1 MERRESYAPGWDGDA
16 LSMMG
21 RRTAG
26 ARAGFALPFLTDAT
40 RVVDVGC
47 GPGSITVGLARAAPA
62 ASVLGV
68 DREDSQIGL
77 AREAARGTGAA
88 NVAFEQGSAYGLPVA
103 EGSVDVVFA
112 HAVFEH
118 LADPA
123 AALAEF
129 ARVLRPGVVIAV
141 SSSDWSRAVL
151 DPFDAD
157 VERALEGHY
166 LLRRR
171 AGGDPFAGGVLA
183 ELAAAA
189 GFVDVVARQVDRV
202 DMAYDELARYVGR
215 RVDDALEDEERNN
228 AAPADHETLQ
238 RAAQAAQRWTARRGQ
253 FTQCWIEVTARW
265 R

>member
-1 MERRESYAPGWDGDA
+1 MERRESYAPGWDDDA

-26 ARAGFALPFLTDAT
+26 ARAGFVLPFLTDAA

-62 ASVLGV
+62 VSVLGL
-68 DREDSQIGL
+68 DQEDSQIGL
-77 AREAARGTGAA
+77 ARAAAGAAGTA
-88 NVAFEQGSAYGLPVA
+88 NVAFEQGSAYRLPVA

-112 HAVFEH
+112 HAVFDH

-123 AALAEF
+123 GALGEF
-129 ARVLRPGVVIAV
+129 GRVLGPGGVIAV
-141 SSSDWSRAVL
+141 SSSDWSQAVL

-183 ELAAAA
+183 EWVAAA
-189 GFVDVVARQVDRV
+189 GFVDVVARRVDRV
-202 DMAYDELARYVGR
+202 DMAYDELARYVGI
-215 RVDDALEDEERNN
+215 RVDAALDHEERVH
-228 AAPADHETLQ
+228 ADPADHETLR
-238 RAAQAAQRWTARRGQ
+238 RAAEASQRWAARRGH
-253 FTQCWIEVTARW
+253 FTQCWIEVTARLP
-265 R
+265 